1 MAKGRILAIDDER
14 FFRRFY
20 EDLLGAEGYR
30 VVTALSGSKGLD
42 HVYREEFDLIIL
54 DMDLG
59 EENSLEVAELIR
71 QLSPDQEIM
80 AVTRQKDVNLAVQA
94 MKKGVTEYLLK
105 PIDPEAFLL
114 LINKILFRQ
123 ALKCEHSKLID
134 ENVDYFS
141 ILASYRKCLDLLK
154 IHGLDRLADFIADLM
169 MEILQADGAAL
180 WLFRDMAN
188 HYRLRCARGLANVP
202 PEKNI
207 FQPTEAERCAF
218 SSGEAMFGDGAATLQ
233 VPINFGNETLALVQV
248 EAPSGRKNFNR
259 RDLKVATM
267 VAEIAATGLHNV
279 LLFRSL
285 ERNILRSPGSE
296 AYNMVFFRDYASK
309 EIHKAQRYG
318 RDLSISKLRIK
329 NYAQLKGAFQDR
341 EVEEGIGSLVNAINI
356 TLREADIIAKDGPD
370 EFFIFLPE
378 TDYWGALLAQR
389 RILRILKSKLMVH
402 SLKKSLP
409 IKVVMRSASCSLDG
423 NSFKQLTE
431 TAEERLRELDSS
443 LIFKY
448 GLEEL
453 PFWESVDKLMG
464 EIPHDCPGDSAYFQD
479 CHVSITEESVERVFQ
494 SFYHELI
501 EANRVRGF
509 IYYGCGNF
517 ERVREQLPHLG
528 RIENSATSIFLLGG
542 SQRENWSYQRI
553 VPIYISEPNFTE
565 APFFLYLSEEF
576 AYALLT
582 RRKGDKW
589 FGFHSSD
596 FYFVESMILK
606 LQEQY
611 RLQEEI

>member
-1 MAKGRILAIDDER
+1 
-14 FFRRFY
+14 
-20 EDLLGAEGYR
+20 
-30 VVTALSGSKGLD
+30 VVTAVSGSKGLD

-71 QLSPDQEIM
+71 QLNPDQEIM

-94 MKKGVTEYLLK
+94 MKKGVAEYLLK

-114 LINKILFRQ
+114 LINKVLFRQ
-123 ALKCEHSKLID
+123 TLKSEHAKLID

-154 IHGLDRLADFIADLM
+154 IHELDRLTDFIADLM
-169 MEILQADGAAL
+169 MEVLQADGAAL
-180 WLFRDMAN
+180 WLFRDGAN
-188 HYRLRCARGLANVP
+188 HYSLRCARGLANVP
-202 PEKNI
+202 PEKDV
-207 FQPTEAERCAF
+207 FHPTEAERRAF
-218 SSGEAMFGDGAATLQ
+218 ISGEAMFGDEATTLQ
-233 VPINFGNETLALVQV
+233 VPINFSKETLALVRL

-259 RDLKVATM
+259 RDLKVAAM
-267 VAEIAATGLHNV
+267 VAEIAATGLHNA
-279 LLFRSL
+279 LLFQSL
-285 ERNILRSPGSE
+285 ERNILRSPRSE

-329 NYAQLKGAFQDR
+329 NYAQLKGEFPDR
-341 EVEEGIGSLVNAINI
+341 DVEDAIGSLVNSVNVI
-356 TLREADIIAKDGPD
+356 LREADIIAMDGPD

-378 TDYWGALLAQR
+378 TDYWGALLTQR
-389 RILRILKSKLMVH
+389 RILRLLKPKLIV
-402 SLKKSLP
+402 SNLQKSLP
-409 IKVVMRSASCSLDG
+409 IQLALRSASCPVDG
-423 NSFKQLTE
+423 TSYKLLTE
-431 TAEERLRELDSS
+431 TAEERLRAFDSS

-448 GLEEL
+448 GLEDL
-453 PFWESVDKLMG
+453 SFWEAVDKLLTKSPETFSEEAG
-464 EIPHDCPGDSAYFQD
+464 YRQH
-479 CHVSITEESVERVFQ
+479 CHVRLTEACVERVLR
-494 SFYHELI
+494 SFCRELV

-509 IYYGCGNF
+509 IYHGCGNF
-517 ERVREQLPHLG
+517 ETVRGQLPHPGL
-528 RIENSATSIFLLGG
+528 IEGSATSIFLLGG
-542 SQRENWSYQRI
+542 NQRETWSYKRI
-553 VPIYISEPNFTE
+553 IPIYISEPNFNE
-565 APFFLYLSEEF
+565 SPFFLYLSEEY

-582 RRKGDKW
+582 RRKGDQW
-589 FGFHSSD
+589 FGFHTSD